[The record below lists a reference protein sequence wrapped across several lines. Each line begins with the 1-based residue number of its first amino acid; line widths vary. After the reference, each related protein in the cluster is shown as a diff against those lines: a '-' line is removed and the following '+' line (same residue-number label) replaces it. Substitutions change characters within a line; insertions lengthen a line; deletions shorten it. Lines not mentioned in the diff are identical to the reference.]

1 MDVNP
6 QLGKVMW
13 HTCHCVQNEDKT
25 TGVIVSGGADST
37 SSWPYSFRPILSD
50 FHLGN
55 VLYLFLSTSK

>member
-1 MDVNP
+1 MDVDS

-25 TGVIVSGGADST
+25 NDVIVSGGNDST
-37 SSWPYSFRPILSD
+37 SWPYSFRPILSG

-55 VLYLFLSTSK
+55 MLYLLLSTSK